1 MYIKRIIFSD
11 KRDRK
16 AAELEIQLQKDAA
29 AFGFCPPILDVKFT
43 DSDCTISMHKIETM
57 CLADM
62 YGDKETDLP
71 NHLWAEIHTI
81 VNTLYEEA
89 GIEYIDITPYNF
101 IEHKN
106 KVYII
111 DFGDAYYKGT
121 KPRNWFHKD
130 FLNIPYGWNPD
141 FA

>member
-1 MYIKRIIFSD
+1 MYEKSIIFTN
-11 KRDRK
+11 KRNQK
-16 AAELEIQLQKDAA
+16 AAELEIQLQNDAYTL
-29 AFGFCPPILDVKFT
+29 GYSPKILETTFT
-43 DSDCTISMHKIETM
+43 DTYCTICMDKIDTM

-62 YGDKETDLP
+62 YGSNATDLP
-71 NHLWAEIHTI
+71 HHLWAEIHTI
-81 VNTLYEEA
+81 VNALYEEA
-89 GIEYIDITPYNF
+89 GIEYVDITPYNF

-121 KPRNWFHKD
+121 KPRNWFHKE

>member
-1 MYIKRIIFSD
+1 MYIKRITFSD
-11 KRDRK
+11 KRNRK
-16 AAELEIQLQKDAA
+16 AAELEIQLQKEAFL
-29 AFGFCPPILDVKFT
+29 FGFSPAILDVKFT
-43 DSDCTISMHKIETM
+43 DSDCTISMHKIDTM

-62 YGDKETDLP
+62 YGDKATDLP
-71 NHLWAEIHTI
+71 NHLWSEIHAI
-81 VNTLYEEA
+81 VNTLYEEG

-106 KVYII
+106 KLYII
-111 DFGDAYYKGT
+111 DFGDAYYKGD

-130 FLNIPYGWNPD
+130 FLNKPYGWNPD